1 MKNLIQTLLF
11 TMLLS
16 LSGFVSAQ
24 DNNDKQTNNGGH
36 YKGVGQLN
44 VGLGVGFNY
53 GSAGFMADYEF
64 LQLGQDFTMAAAV
77 SYYGYDTY
85 YAKHSTF
92 GVGVRFR
99 WYADRVLGITSN
111 KWDVFA
117 SGDVGFGIHSTNYHS
132 GYENTPSGS
141 NVSPIYWGVGI
152 GTKYHFN
159 DKIGL
164 HAIIGTGAQIG
175 ITFGL

>member
-1 MKNLIQTLLF
+1 MKNFIQTLLLLITISF
-11 TMLLS
+11 STMVL
-16 LSGFVSAQ
+16 AQ
-24 DNNDKQTNNGGH
+24 DNTNTSNGNSGH

-77 SYYGYDTY
+77 SYYGWDTY
-85 YAKHSTF
+85 YAKYNTF

-117 SGDVGFGIHSTNYHS
+117 SGDVGFGITNSNYHN
-132 GYENTPSGS
+132 GYDHHPSGS
-141 NVSPIYWGVGI
+141 SVSPIYWGLGI

>member
-1 MKNLIQTLLF
+1 MKTLFKTVTTALLI
-11 TMLLS
+11 S
-16 LSGFVSAQ
+16 LSTLVFAQ
-24 DNNDKQTNNGGH
+24 NDTQSSTSNGGH
-36 YKGVGQLN
+36 YQGVGQLN
-44 VGLGVGFNY
+44 VGIGVGFNH
-53 GSAGFMADYEF
+53 GSGGIVADYEF

-85 YAKHSTF
+85 YAKYSTL
-92 GVGVRFR
+92 GLGVRFR

-117 SGDVGFGIHSTNYHS
+117 SGDVGFGISSTNYHS
-132 GYENTPSGS
+132 GYENYGG
-141 NVSPIYWGVGI
+141 NGVSPIYWGLGI

-159 DKIGL
+159 EKIGL